1 VRQLVG
7 AELHPGRDDRPQNH
21 GSQPAGPNNQSSG
34 CSERDPH
41 GKPGKQ
47 TGPDLADLGEQGFVL
62 YRIELPGC
70 GRHGLG
76 RLMTYA
82 QPAIRGAGCRLQP

>member
-21 GSQPAGPNNQSSG
+21 GSQPAGPNNQSGG

-47 TGPDLADLGEQGFVL
+47 TGPDLADLGEQDSCSIGSNFL
-62 YRIELPGC
+62 
-70 GRHGLG
+70 
-76 RLMTYA
+76 A
-82 QPAIRGAGCRLQP
+82 AAGMG